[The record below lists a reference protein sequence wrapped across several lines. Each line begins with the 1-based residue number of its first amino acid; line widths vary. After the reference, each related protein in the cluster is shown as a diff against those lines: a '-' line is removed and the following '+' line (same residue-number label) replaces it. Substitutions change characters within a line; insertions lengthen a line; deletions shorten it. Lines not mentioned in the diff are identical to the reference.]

1 MGKDDLRNTNYVIEF
16 GPVPSIAVEGSDA
29 RFPVGRIYCVG
40 RNYADHAREMG
51 HDPDRE
57 PPFFFM
63 KAANSVVANNSTIA
77 YPVGTKDVHHEI
89 EMVAAIGKGGKNI
102 PVEKALEHVWGYGVG
117 LDMTRRDIQGEA
129 KKMGRPWEMGKSFDE
144 SAPITALR
152 PASAIGH
159 PAKGAIWLKVNGQV
173 KQQGDLNMQIWSLP
187 EQINYLSNLITLQPG
202 DLIFSGTPAG
212 VGPIKA
218 GDKLEGHVDG
228 VGDLVVTYKA

>member
-1 MGKDDLRNTNYVIEF
+1 
-16 GPVPSIAVEGSDA
+16 
-29 RFPVGRIYCVG
+29 VG
-40 RNYADHAREMG
+40 RNYAEHAREMG

-63 KAANSVVANNSTIA
+63 KAANSVVPSGSTIA

-89 EMVAAIGKGGKNI
+89 EMVVAIAKGGKNI
-102 PVEKALEHVWGYGVG
+102 PVEKALEHVWGYAVG

-129 KKMGRPWEMGKSFDE
+129 KKMGRPWEMGKSFDD
-144 SAPITALR
+144 SAPISALR

-159 PAKGAIWLKVNGQV
+159 PAKGAIWLKVNGQE
-173 KQQGDLNMQIWSLP
+173 KQKGDLAMQIWTVP

-218 GDKLEGHVDG
+218 GDKLQGHVDG
-228 VGDLVVTYKA
+228 VGELIVNYRA